1 MRLFNQITRVLA
13 AVAVA
18 AGLGLST
25 LEAHSKA
32 PTAFQGKVLVV
43 LSSAKALTLKDGV
56 QHATGFYMN
65 ELGVPLQALIK
76 AGFEPVY
83 VNPQGNQPAMDVSSD
98 KPALFANV
106 AEYNAVK
113 ELLKDPK
120 LAHPQKL
127 SAIAAGD
134 LDQYVGIFV
143 PGGHAPMEDL
153 WKDASLG
160 KILRHFHSKNQPT
173 ALICHGPIALLST
186 LSKPEELGKALEAS
200 HSASGKDTKKDT
212 KKDAAKKDAAKKPVT
227 SKELWTYQGYR
238 MTVFSD
244 AEEKPNEPT
253 ALGGY
258 MKFYPEDAL
267 RAAGGKLQIAP
278 AKKSKVVQDRE
289 LITGQNPFSDK
300 ELAAAF
306 LKALKFKGEVK

>member
-1 MRLFNQITRVLA
+1 MSLFNRFTRGVA
-13 AVAVA
+13 ALVVA

-25 LEAHSKA
+25 LEAQSKA

-83 VNPQGNQPAMDVSSD
+83 VNPQGNQPTMDVGSD
-98 KPALFANV
+98 KPALFANI

-173 ALICHGPIALLST
+173 ALICHGPVALLST
-186 LSKPEELGKALEAS
+186 LNKPAELGKGLEAS
-200 HSASGKDTKKDT
+200 HSASDKDTKKT
-212 KKDAAKKDAAKKPVT
+212 AAEKPVT

-300 ELAAAF
+300 ELATAF

>member
-1 MRLFNQITRVLA
+1 MRLFNQINRVLA

-25 LEAHSKA
+25 LEAQSKA

-56 QHATGFYMN
+56 QHTTGFYMN

-98 KPALFANV
+98 KPALFASA

-160 KILRHFHSKNQPT
+160 KILRHCHGKNKPT

-186 LSKPEELGKALEAS
+186 LNKPAELGKALEAS
-200 HSASGKDTKKDT
+200 HSAE
-212 KKDAAKKDAAKKPVT
+212 KPVT

>member
-1 MRLFNQITRVLA
+1 
-13 AVAVA
+13 
-18 AGLGLST
+18 
-25 LEAHSKA
+25 
-32 PTAFQGKVLVV
+32 
-43 LSSAKALTLKDGV
+43 
-56 QHATGFYMN
+56 
-65 ELGVPLQALIK
+65 
-76 AGFEPVY
+76 
-83 VNPQGNQPAMDVSSD
+83 
-98 KPALFANV
+98 LFANA

-120 LAHPQKL
+120 LAHPKKL

-134 LDQYVGIFV
+134 LNQYVGIFV

-186 LSKPEELGKALEAS
+186 LDKPAELGKALESS
-200 HSASGKDTKKDT
+200 HSANDKSV
-212 KKDAAKKDAAKKPVT
+212 AEKPVT

-244 AEEKPNEPT
+244 AEEMPNEPA

>member
-13 AVAVA
+13 AVALA

-25 LEAHSKA
+25 LEAQSKA

-98 KPALFANV
+98 KPALFASA

-113 ELLKDPK
+113 ELLKNPK

-134 LDQYVGIFV
+134 LNQYVGIFV

-186 LSKPEELGKALEAS
+186 LNKPEELGKALEAS
-200 HSASGKDTKKDT
+200 HSASDKDTKKT
-212 KKDAAKKDAAKKPVT
+212 AAEKPVT

-267 RAAGGKLQIAP
+267 RAAGAKLQIAP

>member
-1 MRLFNQITRVLA
+1 MLLFNQITRVLA
-13 AVAVA
+13 AVVLA

-25 LEAHSKA
+25 LDAQSKA
-32 PTAFQGKVLVV
+32 PTPFQGKVLVV

-83 VNPQGNQPAMDVSSD
+83 VNPEGNQPTMDAGSD
-98 KPALFANV
+98 KPALFANA
-106 AEYNAVK
+106 AEYKAVK

-173 ALICHGPIALLST
+173 ALICHGPVALLST
-186 LSKPEELGKALEAS
+186 LNKPEELGKALEAS
-200 HSASGKDTKKDT
+200 HSAANKDTDKT
-212 KKDAAKKDAAKKPVT
+212 AVEKPVT

>member
-1 MRLFNQITRVLA
+1 MSLFNRITRGMA
-13 AVAVA
+13 ALILA

-32 PTAFQGKVLVV
+32 PAVFQGKVLVV
-43 LSSAKALTLKDGV
+43 LSSEKALTLKDGV

-83 VNPQGNQPAMDVSSD
+83 VNPQGNQPSMDEGSD
-98 KPALFANV
+98 KPALFAN
-106 AEYNAVK
+106 AAQYNAVK

-134 LDQYVGIFV
+134 LNQYVGIFV

-160 KILRHFHSKNQPT
+160 KILRHFHNKNQPT

-186 LSKPEELGKALEAS
+186 LNKPAELGNALEAS
-200 HSASGKDTKKDT
+200 HSAINKS
-212 KKDAAKKDAAKKPVT
+212 ASEKPVT
-227 SKELWTYQGYR
+227 SKELWPYQGYR
-238 MTVFSD
+238 MTVFSN

-300 ELAAAF
+300 ELATAF
-306 LKALKFKGEVK
+306 VKALKFKGEVK

>member
-1 MRLFNQITRVLA
+1 MSLFNRFTRGVA
-13 AVAVA
+13 ALVVA

-25 LEAHSKA
+25 LEAQSKA
-32 PTAFQGKVLVV
+32 PTVFQGKVLVV
-43 LSSAKALTLKDGV
+43 LSSEKALTLKDGV

-98 KPALFANV
+98 KPALFASA

-134 LDQYVGIFV
+134 LNQYVGIFV

-173 ALICHGPIALLST
+173 ALICHGPVALLST
-186 LSKPEELGKALEAS
+186 LNKPVELGKALEVS
-200 HSASGKDTKKDT
+200 HSASASKKNNNR
-212 KKDAAKKDAAKKPVT
+212 DAAEKPVT

-244 AEEKPNEPT
+244 AEEKLNEPT

-267 RAAGGKLQIAP
+267 RAAGGKLQTAA

>member
-1 MRLFNQITRVLA
+1 MSLFNRFTRGLA
-13 AVAVA
+13 ALTVA

-25 LEAHSKA
+25 LEVQSKA

-43 LSSAKALTLKDGV
+43 LSSEKALTLKDGV

-83 VNPQGNQPAMDVSSD
+83 VNPQGNQPVMDVGSD
-98 KPALFANV
+98 KPALFANT

-134 LDQYVGIFV
+134 LNQYVGIFV

-173 ALICHGPIALLST
+173 ALICHGPVALLST
-186 LSKPEELGKALEAS
+186 LNKPAELGKALEAS
-200 HSASGKDTKKDT
+200 HSASNNDNKKDN
-212 KKDAAKKDAAKKPVT
+212 KKDAAEKPVT

>member
-13 AVAVA
+13 AVALA

-25 LEAHSKA
+25 LEAQSKA

-98 KPALFANV
+98 KPALFASA

-134 LDQYVGIFV
+134 LNQYVGIFV

-186 LSKPEELGKALEAS
+186 LNKPEELGKALEAS
-200 HSASGKDTKKDT
+200 HSASDKDTKKT
-212 KKDAAKKDAAKKPVT
+212 AAEKPVT

-267 RAAGGKLQIAP
+267 RAAGAKLQIAP

>member
-13 AVAVA
+13 AVALA

-25 LEAHSKA
+25 LEAQSKA

-98 KPALFANV
+98 KPALFASA

-127 SAIAAGD
+127 SGIAAGD
-134 LDQYVGIFV
+134 LNQYVGIFV

-186 LSKPEELGKALEAS
+186 LNKPEELGKALEAS
-200 HSASGKDTKKDT
+200 HSASDNDTKKT
-212 KKDAAKKDAAKKPVT
+212 AAEKPVT

-267 RAAGGKLQIAP
+267 RAAGAKLQIAP

>member
-13 AVAVA
+13 AVALA

-25 LEAHSKA
+25 LEAQSKA

-98 KPALFANV
+98 KPALFASA

-134 LDQYVGIFV
+134 LNQYVGIFV

-160 KILRHFHSKNQPT
+160 KILNHFHSKNQPT
-173 ALICHGPIALLST
+173 ALICHGPVALLST
-186 LSKPEELGKALEAS
+186 LNKPEELGKALEAS
-200 HSASGKDTKKDT
+200 HSASDKDTKKT
-212 KKDAAKKDAAKKPVT
+212 AAEKPVT

-244 AEEKPNEPT
+244 AEERPNEPT

>member
-13 AVAVA
+13 AVALA

-25 LEAHSKA
+25 LEAQSKA

-98 KPALFANV
+98 KPALFASA

-134 LDQYVGIFV
+134 LNQYVGIFV

-160 KILRHFHSKNQPT
+160 KILNHFHSKNQPT
-173 ALICHGPIALLST
+173 ALICHGPVALLST
-186 LSKPEELGKALEAS
+186 LNKPEELGKALEAS
-200 HSASGKDTKKDT
+200 HSASDKDTKKT
-212 KKDAAKKDAAKKPVT
+212 AAQKPVT

-267 RAAGGKLQIAP
+267 RSAGGKLQIAP

>member
-1 MRLFNQITRVLA
+1 MLRFNRLTRL
-13 AVAVA
+13 VA
-18 AGLGLST
+18 ALVAALVVASGLGIST
-25 LEAHSKA
+25 LEAQSKA
-32 PTAFQGKVLVV
+32 PAVFQGKVLVV
-43 LSSAKALTLKDGV
+43 LSSEKNLTLKDGV
-56 QHATGFYMN
+56 QHPTGFFMN
-65 ELGVPLQALIK
+65 ELGVPLQSLIK
-76 AGFEPVY
+76 AGFEPVFA
-83 VNPQGNQPAMDVSSD
+83 NPQGNQPVMDANSD
-98 KPALFANV
+98 RAALFASAV
-106 AEYNAVK
+106 EYEAVK
-113 ELLKDPK
+113 ELLKDAK
-120 LAHPQKL
+120 LAHPHKL
-127 SAIAAGD
+127 SAIAGGD
-134 LDQYVGIFV
+134 LNQYVGIFV

-186 LSKPEELGKALEAS
+186 LSKPLELATALEAR
-200 HSASGKDTKKDT
+200 HASGKKTEER
-212 KKDAAKKDAAKKPVT
+212 KPVI
-227 SKELWTYQGYR
+227 SKELWIYQGYR

-244 AEEKPNEPT
+244 AEEKPNEPA

-278 AKKSKVVQDRE
+278 PKKSKVVQDRE

>member
-1 MRLFNQITRVLA
+1 MLLFNQITRVLA
-13 AVAVA
+13 AVVLA

-25 LEAHSKA
+25 LDAQSKA
-32 PTAFQGKVLVV
+32 PTPFQGKVLVV

-83 VNPQGNQPAMDVSSD
+83 VNPQGNQPVMDAGSD
-98 KPALFANV
+98 KPALFANA
-106 AEYNAVK
+106 AEYKAVK

-186 LSKPEELGKALEAS
+186 LNKPVELGKALEAS
-200 HSASGKDTKKDT
+200 HSASDKDTKKDV
-212 KKDAAKKDAAKKPVT
+212 AEKPVT

-244 AEEKPNEPT
+244 AEEKTNEPT

>member
-13 AVAVA
+13 AVALA

-25 LEAHSKA
+25 LEAQSKA

-98 KPALFANV
+98 KPALFASA

-113 ELLKDPK
+113 ELLKNPK

-134 LDQYVGIFV
+134 LNQYVGIFV

-186 LSKPEELGKALEAS
+186 LNKPEELGKALEAS
-200 HSASGKDTKKDT
+200 HSASDKDTKKT
-212 KKDAAKKDAAKKPVT
+212 AAEKPVT

-267 RAAGGKLQIAP
+267 RAAGAKLQIAP

-306 LKALKFKGEVK
+306 LKALKFNGEVK

>member
-13 AVAVA
+13 AVALA

-25 LEAHSKA
+25 LEAQSKA

-65 ELGVPLQALIK
+65 ELGVPLQSLIK

-98 KPALFANV
+98 KPALFASA

-113 ELLKDPK
+113 QLLKDPK

-134 LDQYVGIFV
+134 LNQYVGIFV

-160 KILRHFHSKNQPT
+160 KILRHFHGKNQPT
-173 ALICHGPIALLST
+173 ALICHGPVALLST
-186 LSKPEELGKALEAS
+186 LNKPEELGKALEAS
-200 HSASGKDTKKDT
+200 HSASDKDTKKT
-212 KKDAAKKDAAKKPVT
+212 AAEKPVT

>member
-13 AVAVA
+13 AVALA

-25 LEAHSKA
+25 LEAQSKA

-83 VNPQGNQPAMDVSSD
+83 VNPQGNQPVMDGNSD
-98 KPALFANV
+98 KPALFASA
-106 AEYNAVK
+106 AEYSAVK

-134 LDQYVGIFV
+134 LNQYVGIFV

-173 ALICHGPIALLST
+173 ALICHGPVALLST
-186 LSKPEELGKALEAS
+186 LIKPEELGKALEAS
-200 HSASGKDTKKDT
+200 HSASDKDTKKT
-212 KKDAAKKDAAKKPVT
+212 AAEKPVT
-227 SKELWTYQGYR
+227 SKELWPYQGYR

>member
-1 MRLFNQITRVLA
+1 MSLFNRFTRGVA
-13 AVAVA
+13 ALVVA

-25 LEAHSKA
+25 LEAQSKA

-83 VNPQGNQPAMDVSSD
+83 VNPQGNQPTMDVSSD
-98 KPALFANV
+98 KPAFFANA

-173 ALICHGPIALLST
+173 ALICHGPVALLST
-186 LSKPEELGKALEAS
+186 LNKPAELGKALEAS
-200 HSASGKDTKKDT
+200 HSASKKDNNR
-212 KKDAAKKDAAKKPVT
+212 DAAEKPVT

-300 ELAAAF
+300 ELATAF